1 MSDSLEKLRATLADL
16 HDELESVELLD
27 EQTSGLLKGAV
38 DDINASLEQQDAA
51 ALRDESLGTRLSEAA
66 RGFEESHPALAHLVG
81 NILDA
86 LAGIGI

>member
-16 HDELESVELLD
+16 HVELESVDSLD
-27 EQTSGLLKGAV
+27 KETSGLLKGAV
-38 DDINASLEQQDAA
+38 ADINASLEQQDAA

-66 RGFEESHPALAHLVG
+66 RGFDQSHPSLSRLIG

>member
-16 HDELESVELLD
+16 HVELDSVESLD
-27 EQTSGLLKGAV
+27 DETSALLKGAV
-38 DDINASLEQQDAA
+38 ADINASLEQQDAE
-51 ALRDESLGTRLSEAA
+51 ALRDESLGTRLTDAA
-66 RGFEESHPALAHLVG
+66 RGFEESHPALSRLIG